1 MISLFA
7 LLIPVMYTD
16 TAADSVLK
24 GLGEQVYCM
33 KVNIADAA
41 ISLLLV
47 IFLVPRMG
55 AYGYLITV
63 FLSECFNTFFSVQKL
78 RKRTGF
84 TLSFLRSVLL
94 PGACAFLSA
103 SLVKLLWNLLKGER
117 FGFWLLFPALV
128 LFLLLY
134 LPLLSL
140 TKALFPQDKRYF
152 KRLFKGK

>member
-1 MISLFA
+1 
-7 LLIPVMYTD
+7 
-16 TAADSVLK
+16 
-24 GLGEQVYCM
+24 M

-103 SLVKLLWNLLKGER
+103 SLVKLLWNFLKGER

>member
-7 LLIPVMYTD
+7 LLIPVMYAD
-16 TAADSVLK
+16 TATDSVLK

-103 SLVKLLWNLLKGER
+103 SLVKLLWNFLKGER